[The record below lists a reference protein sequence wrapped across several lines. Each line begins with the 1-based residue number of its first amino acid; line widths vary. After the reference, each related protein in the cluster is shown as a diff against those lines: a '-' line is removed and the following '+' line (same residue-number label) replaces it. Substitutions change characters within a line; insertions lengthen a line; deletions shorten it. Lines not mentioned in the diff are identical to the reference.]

1 MNSHRSSM
9 NRLVDSAITYGSR
22 WVIAP
27 AWARWERSPYLAHLR
42 ALRRN
47 QFDSPLTIAERQ
59 REALRQIVNHAADT
73 SPYYRER
80 FEAAGI
86 VAGNLAD
93 FEDFRQI
100 PLLTK
105 SDLRADFEYLRSD
118 AYRGSLVH
126 HKKTSGSTGTS
137 VAVVVDEEA
146 QQFKRACTLRSDE
159 WSGWQL
165 GERKACVW
173 GNPEFVKHGWRGWLR
188 NSLLERATFLDT
200 LCMDQAAMKRFL
212 DELRRRPPSL
222 LFGHAHS
229 LYLFAE
235 FCRIEG
241 GAKFQPRGIISTA
254 MVLHDWERHT
264 IEEVFDTKVTNRYG
278 CEELSLIACECEH
291 HDGLHINTDGVYVE
305 VLRPDGSPC
314 APGEVGAVV
323 VTDLVN
329 RAMPLIRYQVGDMAA
344 LSERQCPC
352 GRGLPMLERIAGRI
366 ADYVVTPSG
375 EMVSGISLTENFAML
390 VPGIAQLQIIQ
401 EQVDHFVFRIVRGA
415 DWSQASEGLIAELVS
430 DRFGTNVT
438 YACEFV
444 ERIAQEPSGKY
455 RFCISHVANP
465 FQQLSPVA
473 R

>member
-1 MNSHRSSM
+1 MNSHRG
-9 NRLVDSAITYGSR
+9 AIRRCADNAIAFGSR

-27 AWARWERSPYLAHLR
+27 AWASWEGSPYLAHLR
-42 ALRRN
+42 TLRQC
-47 QFDSPLTIAERQ
+47 QFDSPRNIAERQ
-59 REALRQIVNHAADT
+59 RKALTQIVSHAAAT

-86 VAGNLAD
+86 VPGKLAD
-93 FEDFRQI
+93 FEDFRQL

-105 SDLRADFEYLRSD
+105 SDLRADFEDLRSD
-118 AYRGSLVH
+118 AYHESLVH

-137 VAVVVDEEA
+137 VAVVVDEDA

-159 WSGWQL
+159 WSGWRL

-173 GNPEFVKHGWRGWLR
+173 GNPEYVKQGWRGWLR
-188 NSLLERATFLDT
+188 NALLERATFLDT

-212 DELRRRPPSL
+212 DELRQHPPSL

-235 FCRIEG
+235 FCRGEG
-241 GAKFQPRGIISTA
+241 GAEFQPQGIISTA
-254 MVLHDWERHT
+254 MVLHDWERCS
-264 IEEVFDTKVTNRYG
+264 IEEVFDAKVTNRYG
-278 CEELSLIACECEH
+278 CEELSLIACECEQ
-291 HDGLHINTDGVYVE
+291 HDGLHINADGVYVE

-314 APGEVGAVV
+314 EPGEVGAVV

-344 LSERQCPC
+344 RSERQCSC
-352 GRGLPMLERIAGRI
+352 GRGLPLLEQVTGRV
-366 ADYVVTPSG
+366 ADYVVTPNG

-390 VPGIAQLQIIQ
+390 VPGIAQLQIVQ
-401 EQVDHFVFRIVRGA
+401 ERIDHIVFKIVQGPE
-415 DWSQASEGLIAELVS
+415 WSRTSKSLIAELVT
-430 DRFGTNVT
+430 DRFGAGVT
-438 YACEFV
+438 HTCEFV

>member
-1 MNSHRSSM
+1 
-9 NRLVDSAITYGSR
+9 
-22 WVIAP
+22 
-27 AWARWERSPYLAHLR
+27 LR
-42 ALRRN
+42 ALRRR
-47 QFDSPLTIAERQ
+47 QFDSALTIAERQ
-59 REALRQIVNHAADT
+59 RHAFRKIVNHAATT

-80 FEAAGI
+80 FKAAGI

-93 FEDFRQI
+93 FEEFRQLPI
-100 PLLTK
+100 LKK
-105 SDLRADFEYLRSD
+105 SDLRADFEDLRSD
-118 AYRGSLVH
+118 AYRNSLVH

-146 QQFKRACTLRSDE
+146 QQFKRACTVRSDE
-159 WSGWQL
+159 WSGWRL

-173 GNPEFVKHGWRGWLR
+173 GNPEYLQQGWRGWLR
-188 NSLLERATFLDT
+188 NALLERATFLDT
-200 LCMDQAAMKRFL
+200 LRMDQAAMKRFL
-212 DELRRRPPSL
+212 GQLQRLPPSL

-235 FCRIEG
+235 FCRGEG
-241 GAKFQPRGIISTA
+241 GAGFQPRGIISTA
-254 MVLHDWERHT
+254 MVLHDWERRS
-264 IEEVFDTKVTNRYG
+264 IEEVFGSKVTNRYG
-278 CEELSLIACECEH
+278 CEELSLIACECEQH
-291 HDGLHINTDGVYVE
+291 NGLHINADNVYVE

-314 APGEVGAVV
+314 APGEAGAVV

-344 LSERQCPC
+344 LSERKCPC
-352 GRGLPMLERIAGRI
+352 GRGLPLLERIAGRI

-401 EQVDHFVFRIVRGA
+401 ERIDHFVFKIVRGA
-415 DWSQASEGLIAELVS
+415 DWAQISTSQIAELVS

-444 ERIAQEPSGKY
+444 DRIAQEPSGKY
-455 RFCISHVANP
+455 RFCISTVANP
-465 FQQLSPVA
+465 FQQLLPVT